1 MENVVKF
8 GDLNEIELAQKLVF
22 FEDDGVIIFQGVK
35 TKVTTQLMQKHAS
48 YLNGVHYLPHHV
60 NLVEFKL

>member
-35 TKVTTQLMQKHAS
+35 TKVTTQLM
-48 YLNGVHYLPHHV
+48 
-60 NLVEFKL
+60 